1 MEILFK
7 QLFSMEY
14 YIMVKVKV
22 VDVIQSPEE
31 PEQPQDIQQ
40 PAAKPRTDSLSPE
53 EQTAEP
59 VVAAKEDEVSL
70 HRETVPEV
78 PTLATP
84 DETKTTKKK
93 TAPTGK
99 CDHCGKEMLMKT
111 LKYSHMK
118 LCIPPAPPP
127 PPPVVEKP
135 KPKRAPPKPKPQ
147 VAVSPE
153 PTVAAIQKPTFDG
166 VVDFGERKGRTQD
179 ELFQQMRQE
188 RLQRKQARVKSL
200 ISQAI

>member
-1 MEILFK
+1 
-7 QLFSMEY
+7 MEY

-22 VDVIQSPEE
+22 VDVKPSDEL
-31 PEQPQDIQQ
+31 PQEIQ
-40 PAAKPRTDSLSPE
+40 PAAKPCTDSLSPE
-53 EQTAEP
+53 QPEQPEEIQQP
-59 VVAAKEDEVSL
+59 EESHDEVSL
-70 HRETVPEV
+70 RREAVPEV
-78 PTLATP
+78 PSLATP
-84 DETKTTKKK
+84 ADETKTTKKK

-118 LCIPPAPPP
+118 LCMPPAPPAPPP

-135 KPKRAPPKPKPQ
+135 KPKRAPPKPKPKPEV
-147 VAVSPE
+147 VASPE
-153 PTVAAIQKPTFDG
+153 PTVVTKSKPTFDG

-188 RLQRKQARVKSL
+188 RMQHKQARVKSL
-200 ISQAI
+200 ISQVI